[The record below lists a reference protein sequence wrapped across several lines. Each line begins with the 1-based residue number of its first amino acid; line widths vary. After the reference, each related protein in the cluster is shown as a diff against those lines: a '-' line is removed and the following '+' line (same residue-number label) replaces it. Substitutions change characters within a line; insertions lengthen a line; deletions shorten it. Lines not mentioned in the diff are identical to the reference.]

1 MTRRSQAGRRDPDAE
16 PEAPRPRGRR
26 AGGADTRGELLAAAS
41 AEFAEHGLDGTSMRG
56 VARRAGVD
64 AKLVHHYFGSK
75 EELFT
80 ESVVTA
86 QYLPLAVRALS
97 QVEAGDAAETV
108 VRTVLTVWSRM
119 DGRGGLRAVVASVV
133 RSEAARD
140 LLRELVLRRL
150 LLPLVHRLGVDQ
162 PERRAAL
169 VASQVIGLGM
179 ARYILRIEPLASTDD
194 DTVVAEVAPTVA
206 RYLFD
211 PLPAMPLRAGAVE
224 R

>member
-1 MTRRSQAGRRDPDAE
+1 M
-16 PEAPRPRGRR
+16 
-26 AGGADTRGELLAAAS
+26 AAA

-64 AKLVHHYFGSK
+64 PALVHHYFASK

-80 ESVVTA
+80 ESVVAA
-86 QYLPLAVRALS
+86 QYLPVALRALS
-97 QVEAGDAAETV
+97 DVSREDAAETV
-108 VRTVLTVWSRM
+108 VRTVLAVWGRM

-150 LLPLVHRLGVDQ
+150 LLPLTWRLGVDE

-179 ARYILRIEPLASTDD
+179 VRYVVEIEPLASADD
-194 DTVVAEVAPTVA
+194 ETVVAEIAPAVH
-206 RYLFD
+206 RYLFH
-211 PLPAMPLRAGAVE
+211 PLPFLRGTPAPGPPTGS
-224 R
+224 